1 MSLGSF
7 YTPWKNQKTSGFL
20 IFSGGDI
27 ESGIEWANELM
38 QDVTFLFVAGSGA
51 VDETDF
57 MSAWE
62 EVQDAKVITF
72 FA

>member
-1 MSLGSF
+1 M
-7 YTPWKNQKTSGFL
+7 P
-20 IFSGGDI
+20 
-27 ESGIEWANELM
+27 
-38 QDVTFLFVAGSGA
+38 DVTFLSVAGSGA

-72 FA
+72 FLVRLRADVNFSINVSRETFTSYLIGSVRAKHLHVTK

>member
-1 MSLGSF
+1 
-7 YTPWKNQKTSGFL
+7 
-20 IFSGGDI
+20 
-27 ESGIEWANELM
+27 M
-38 QDVTFLFVAGSGA
+38 QDVTFHSVAGSGA

-72 FA
+72 LNKFAQLIFRLR